1 MSKRFDEMQEIADD
15 MAGVKEFFSELYDSL
30 ERVLCDM
37 SEIIERLEDLIED
50 EEDEG
55 GR

>member
-1 MSKRFDEMQEIADD
+1 MNDRSHAMQVIADD

-37 SEIIERLEDLIED
+37 SEIIERLEDLSED